1 MKPGKTLRVIAVVCA
16 ICLLAVPIL
25 ALATDTTA
33 GGAES
38 TKPHD
43 NHGKKFRIAYC
54 ETEPFVN
61 YAGTLYGLVTG
72 LQQLGWVKDTSGLKY
87 VDGQNS
93 TKEMWSWLANNNVS
107 PFLEFVSDAHYTL
120 SEMEEDAGDS
130 ITKRF
135 NERKDIDLVIVMG
148 TKAGL
153 KIANDQ
159 HSVPVTVFSTSNAF
173 RSGIVKSVQTSGRER
188 VWAHMDPELYQRQV
202 QVFHDVFQ
210 FKKVGMVH
218 EQSEVGKVLAAVA
231 DVEKVGKDRGFE
243 VLTRPVKEPL
253 DASDNDRYLRDMIA
267 IHEEL
272 AQQVDAYYLY
282 MSMLTP
288 DQLPQVLKPF
298 YDRKIPVFSQ
308 LGSEEVEGGALISV
322 ARADFSGIG
331 SFGAE
336 TIVRILNGESASGLP
351 QVFQNTP
358 HIALNLDVAKTV
370 GYRPSFEILLVAD
383 EIYQSGN
390 KPKN

>member
-1 MKPGKTLRVIAVVCA
+1 
-16 ICLLAVPIL
+16 
-25 ALATDTTA
+25 
-33 GGAES
+33 
-38 TKPHD
+38 
-43 NHGKKFRIAYC
+43 
-54 ETEPFVN
+54 
-61 YAGTLYGLVTG
+61 
-72 LQQLGWVKDTSGLKY
+72 
-87 VDGQNS
+87 
-93 TKEMWSWLANNNVS
+93 MWDWLASHDVS
-107 PFLEFVSDAHYTL
+107 PYLEFVGDAHYTL
-120 SEMEEDAGDS
+120 SEMDADAGDK
-130 ITKRF
+130 ITQRL
-135 NERKDIDLVIVMG
+135 NEQKDIDLVIVMG

-153 KIANDQ
+153 SIANGR
-159 HSVPVTVFSTSNAF
+159 HNVPVTVFSTSNAF
-173 RSGIVKSVQTSGRER
+173 RSGIVNSVETSGRER
-188 VWAHMDPELYQRQV
+188 VWAHMDPELYQRQI

-210 FKKVGMVH
+210 FKKVGMIH
-218 EQSEVGKVLAAVA
+218 EQSDVGKVLAAVA
-231 DVEKVGKDRGFE
+231 DVEKVGKERGFE
-243 VLTRPVKEPL
+243 VVTRPIKEPV
-253 DASDNDRYLRDMIA
+253 DASDNERYLRDMVA

-308 LGSEEVEGGALISV
+308 LGSEEVAGGALISV

-336 TIVRILNGESASGLP
+336 TIVRILNGESANSLP

-358 HIALNLDVAKTV
+358 HIALNLDTAKKV

-390 KPKN
+390 KSKE